1 MSIFKLLQQA
11 QGGQGL
17 SELAGQ
23 LGLDKGTADQ
33 LTQMLAPAI
42 GSAAKERAQRDGLN
56 DVLGS
61 LKGEGQ
67 AEMFDNA
74 VLAATDRGK
83 AQGKAF
89 LASLLGGQDEADGL
103 AQEAAARAGVEPS
116 VVQQFLPAI
125 AAMAQGGLQ
134 KNLPDNQIDGTM
146 QGLIGGAS
154 NQGAGGLMGL
164 VGGLLGSKKQGD
176 TGGGGFDLGMLND
189 LLDADGDGSAMDD
202 ILGKFMR

>member
-33 LTQMLAPAI
+33 LTQMLARAI
-42 GSAAKERAQRDGLN
+42 GSAAKERAQRGGLN

-74 VLAATDRGK
+74 ALAATDRGK
-83 AQGKAF
+83 AQG
-89 LASLLGGQDEADGL
+89 
-103 AQEAAARAGVEPS
+103 
-116 VVQQFLPAI
+116 
-125 AAMAQGGLQ
+125 GLQ
-134 KNLPDNQIDGTM
+134 KNMPDNQIDGMM
-146 QGLIGGAS
+146 QGLMGGAS

-164 VGGLLGSKKQGD
+164 VGGLLGGKKQDD

>member
-74 VLAATDRGK
+74 ALAATDRGK

-134 KNLPDNQIDGTM
+134 KNLPANQIDGTM

>member
-42 GSAAKERAQRDGLN
+42 GSAAEERAQRDGLN

-74 VLAATDRGK
+74 ALAATDRGK

>member
-42 GSAAKERAQRDGLN
+42 GSAAKERAQRGGLN

-74 VLAATDRGK
+74 ALAATDRGK

-116 VVQQFLPAI
+116 IVQQFLPAI

-134 KNLPDNQIDGTM
+134 KNLPDNQIDGMM
-146 QGLIGGAS
+146 QGLMGGAS
-154 NQGAGGLMGL
+154 NQGAGSLMGL

>member
-74 VLAATDRGK
+74 ALAATDRGK